1 VSSFKFNELNLSRRA
16 ILAIKVLFLAAASC
30 YIFSVIY
37 NHQDFNKEFF
47 KIWQQLLQSSTGYIS
62 IVCILMLANWYLEA
76 YKWRLL
82 IFPIQKINISTAIKA
97 VVSGITLS
105 FMTIGGVGDYLG
117 RALHSNTKDQ
127 KALIGITLAGGIYQN
142 LITYTAGGIAFI
154 LFSELTRSYFFIP
167 WLILL
172 IAFFAI
178 AFLLFHAHL
187 LQRFSKL
194 SRFVYALKFH
204 SNKQKTSILLISL
217 TRYAIILT
225 QYYIILLALKSPL
238 PFINFFTGI
247 ALMLLFK
254 SAIPRISFLS
264 DLGIREFS
272 ALLFFSKFG
281 LSPAIIISSTLL
293 LWLLNI
299 LLPTLLGLYFI
310 TMKKFKAN
318 QIHR

>member
-1 VSSFKFNELNLSRRA
+1 MSSLKFNELNLSRRA
-16 ILAIKVLFLAAASC
+16 ILTIKVLFLVAACS

-37 NHQDFNKEFF
+37 NHKDFNKEFF
-47 KIWQQLLQSSTGYIS
+47 KIWQQLMQSSISYIA

-82 IFPIQKINISTAIKA
+82 IFPLQKINISTAIKS
-97 VVSGITLS
+97 VVSGIALS

-154 LFSELTRSYFFIP
+154 FFSEVTKSYVFILWLLLLFSFLTIS
-167 WLILL
+167 
-172 IAFFAI
+172 
-178 AFLLFHAHL
+178 FLLFHAHL
-187 LQRFSKL
+187 LEKFNKL

-204 SNKQKTSILLISL
+204 TNKQKTGILLISFI
-217 TRYAIILT
+217 RYAIILT
-225 QYYIILLALKSPL
+225 QYYIILLALECPL

-247 ALMLLFK
+247 ALMLLLK

-318 QIHR
+318 QIY